1 MTVATIRYIDA
12 INSALAGEMKRDDS
26 VIVLG
31 EDVTLGGPFGATKGL
46 SEEFGDDRVIN
57 TPIAEGTV
65 MGLAA
70 GAAMLGARPILEVMF
85 IDFITLA
92 MDQLVNHA
100 AKLHYMTGGQA
111 VVPLTIRALCGAGG
125 GFGAHHSQ
133 SLDAWF
139 LHVPGLKVVAP
150 SNPADAAGLLR
161 SAVRDNNPVLFLE
174 HRGLYWR
181 KAEVTEDA
189 TPVPLGMASVARQG
203 GDLTIVAVSKMVE
216 VALAAA
222 DDLSDSGIEAEVI
235 DLRSIV
241 PLDREAILASVRRTG
256 RLVVVH
262 EAVTFGG
269 IGAEIAA
276 MAQEHAFAHLVA
288 PVQRVGAPFAPVP
301 ASVELEK
308 IFVPGPDDVIAAAR
322 GTMTAEGVR

>member
-65 MGLAA
+65 MGIAA
-70 GAAMLGARPILEVMF
+70 GAAMLGARPIVEVMF

-111 VVPLTIRALCGAGG
+111 TVPLTIRALSGAGG
-125 GFGAHHSQ
+125 GLGAHHSQ
-133 SLDAWF
+133 SLEAWF

-150 SNPADAAGLLR
+150 SNPADASGLLQ
-161 SAVRDNNPVLFLE
+161 SAVRDDNPVLFIE

-181 KAEVTEDA
+181 KAEIPDDA
-189 TPVPLGMASVARQG
+189 GPVPLGKAAVVRRG
-203 GDLTIVAVSKMVE
+203 GDATIVAVSRMVE
-216 VALAAA
+216 SALAAA
-222 DDLSDSGIEAEVI
+222 DGLAAAGIETEVI
-235 DLRSIV
+235 DLRSIS
-241 PLDREAILASVRRTG
+241 PLDIDTILESVRSTQ
-256 RLVVVH
+256 RLVVAH
-262 EAVTFGG
+262 EAVTVGG
-269 IGAEIAA
+269 IGAEITARVTEAA
-276 MAQEHAFAHLVA
+276 FSDLVA
-288 PVQRVGAPFAPVP
+288 PVRRVGAPFAPVP

-308 IFVPGPDDVIAAAR
+308 SFIVGSDEITAAVKLVV
-322 GTMTAEGVR
+322 EGRE